1 VKRKHLFILK
11 HFGRLVNKI
20 HKQITPILLP
30 HAKLS
35 NFPDTTR
42 KQNRFQTQ
50 ATNSQEAP
58 QVTRKSYTIL
68 IDHIQPFIF
77 RGGVLWILLTLFYSK
92 FQFQITI
99 SNFNFK
105 IQLQIPIS
113 NLNSKCQMPIPNF
126 HYERGCN
133 QKKTLTNKHL
143 RQIEITSFNALK

>member
-1 VKRKHLFILK
+1 MQSH
-11 HFGRLVNKI
+11 
-20 HKQITPILLP
+20 
-30 HAKLS
+30 
-35 NFPDTTR
+35 
-42 KQNRFQTQ
+42 
-50 ATNSQEAP
+50 
-58 QVTRKSYTIL
+58 
-68 IDHIQPFIF
+68 HIQPFIL

-92 FQFQITI
+92 FQITI

-143 RQIEITSFNALK
+143 RQIEITSFNGLKWQGGCMPTRNNFLCLQTDKSINVGGTDKSIYRLLTGQINLSTVRWDR

>member
-1 VKRKHLFILK
+1 MNRKHLFILK

-68 IDHIQPFIF
+68 IEYAISSYSTIYIKGWGLVDFVDT
-77 RGGVLWILLTLFYSK
+77 VLFQIPLPNYNIKVQFQSSISKFNYK
-92 FQFQITI
+92 FQFQISI
-99 SNFNFK
+99 LNAKCQFK
-105 IQLQIPIS
+105 ISIM
-113 NLNSKCQMPIPNF
+113 KGDVT
-126 HYERGCN
+126 R
-133 QKKTLTNKHL
+133 KKL
-143 RQIEITSFNALK
+143 